1 MLSSSA
7 IAPLYFDFSDKNNIF
22 VSPIK
27 LGYCDDKPKTDC
39 I

>member
-1 MLSSSA
+1 MSAASA
-7 IAPLYFDFSDKNNIF
+7 IAPLYFDFSDKTDIF

-27 LGYCDDKPKTDC
+27 SGYCADKPKTDC

>member
-1 MLSSSA
+1 MSASSTA
-7 IAPLYFDFSDKNNIF
+7 QLYFDFSDKNDIF

-27 LGYCDDKPKTDC
+27 LGYCADKPKTDC